1 MRGNCKRLSLFM
13 CPERSD
19 IYGLTIKQKKFADE
33 YIISGNATEARIKA
47 GYSKKTARSVG
58 SENLTKPDIKTY
70 IEERMAEIDSQKIAD
85 QKEVMEY
92 LTSVMRGNEK
102 QEQLITIGLGE
113 GMTRAETFDVE
124 VSAKERIRAAELIG
138 KRYGM
143 WTDKQDV
150 NIELPVFIDDV
161 PEED

>member
-1 MRGNCKRLSLFM
+1 M

-47 GYSKKTARSVG
+47 GYSKKTAYSMG
-58 SENLTKPDIKTY
+58 SENLKKPELKSY
-70 IEERMAEIDSQKIAD
+70 IEERMAEIESQKIAD

-143 WTDKQDV
+143 WTDKQNV
-150 NIELPVFIDDV
+150 KIELPVFIDDV
-161 PEED
+161 PKED

>member
-1 MRGNCKRLSLFM
+1 M
-13 CPERSD
+13 CIFRRWY

-33 YIISGNATEARIKA
+33 YIISGNATEAYKKA
-47 GYSKKTARSVG
+47 GYKYSSDNMASVEASKLLRNPKVKS
-58 SENLTKPDIKTY
+58 Y
-70 IEERMAEIDSQKIAD
+70 IEERMAEIESNKIAD

>member
-1 MRGNCKRLSLFM
+1 M
-13 CPERSD
+13 
-19 IYGLTIKQKKFADE
+19 YGLTIKQKKFADE
-33 YIISGNATEARIKA
+33 YIISGNATEAYKKA
-47 GYSKKTARSVG
+47 GYKYSSDNMASVEASKLLRNPKVKS
-58 SENLTKPDIKTY
+58 Y
-70 IEERMAEIDSQKIAD
+70 IEERMKEIESNKIAD

-150 NIELPVFIDDV
+150 NIELPIFIDDV

>member
-1 MRGNCKRLSLFM
+1 M
-13 CPERSD
+13 
-19 IYGLTIKQKKFADE
+19 KQKKFADE
-33 YIISGNATEARIKA
+33 YIISGNATEAYKKA
-47 GYSKKTARSVG
+47 GYKYSSDNMASVEASKLLRNPKVKS
-58 SENLTKPDIKTY
+58 Y
-70 IEERMAEIDSQKIAD
+70 IEERMKEIESNKIAD

-150 NIELPVFIDDV
+150 NIELPIFIDDV

>member
-1 MRGNCKRLSLFM
+1 MASV
-13 CPERSD
+13 
-19 IYGLTIKQKKFADE
+19 
-33 YIISGNATEARIKA
+33 EA
-47 GYSKKTARSVG
+47 SKLLRNPKVKS
-58 SENLTKPDIKTY
+58 Y
-70 IEERMAEIDSQKIAD
+70 IEERMKEIESNKIAD

-150 NIELPVFIDDV
+150 NIELPIFIDDV

>member
-1 MRGNCKRLSLFM
+1 M

-47 GYSKKTARSVG
+47 GYSKKTAYSMG
-58 SENLTKPDIKTY
+58 SENLKKPELKSY
-70 IEERMAEIDSQKIAD
+70 IEERMAEIESQKIAD

-92 LTSVMRGNEK
+92 LTSVMRGNET
-102 QEQLITIGLGE
+102 QEQLLTIGVGE
-113 GMTRAETFDVE
+113 GMSEVVKEKIDVP
-124 VSAKERIRAAELIG
+124 AKERIRAAELIG